1 MKMKFGKIVFLHD
14 TFHLTK
20 DLGVAHRDS
29 GGMAEKPLK
38 KCQKWVLWL
47 YFLNFQEYIKNRNIC
62 DTLHCTA
69 LLVKIL

>member
-1 MKMKFGKIVFLHD
+1 MKFGKIVFLHD

-38 KCQKWVLWL
+38 KCQKMG
-47 YFLNFQEYIKNRNIC
+47 FM
-62 DTLHCTA
+62 A
-69 LLVKIL
+69 LFFEFSRIY